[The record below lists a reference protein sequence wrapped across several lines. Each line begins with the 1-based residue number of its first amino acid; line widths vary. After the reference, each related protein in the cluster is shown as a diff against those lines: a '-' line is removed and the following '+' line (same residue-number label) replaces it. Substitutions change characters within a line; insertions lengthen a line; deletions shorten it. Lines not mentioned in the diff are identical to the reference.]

1 MGLPYVFQFAYT
13 VFSGD
18 TEAIDSC
25 DGYDKDAMY
34 DVTRNMM
41 LGQGI
46 SILYPEIYRA
56 AEVFLDGCSQCSTE
70 YMFSAEFSNHNTKK
84 ENEE

>member
-1 MGLPYVFQFAYT
+1 MKEDERVTYVSQFAYM
-13 VFSGD
+13 FFFGD
-18 TEAIDSC
+18 TEAIDGC

-34 DVTRNMM
+34 DVTRSMM

-46 SILYPEIYRA
+46 GILYPEKYWA

-70 YMFSAEFSNHNTKK
+70 YMFSA
-84 ENEE
+84 